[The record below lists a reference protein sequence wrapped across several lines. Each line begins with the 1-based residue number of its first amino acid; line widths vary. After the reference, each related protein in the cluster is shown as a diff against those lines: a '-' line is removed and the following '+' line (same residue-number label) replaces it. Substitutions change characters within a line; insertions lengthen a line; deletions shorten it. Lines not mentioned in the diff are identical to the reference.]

1 MAELNI
7 DELNKEIDKLRKQ
20 LDLPKLSPFDSKDIQ
35 KARESLRGLRAELQ
49 EINSDLKFVADS
61 FRDSVNELSK
71 QNTELARTKSS
82 LRGISDISRKLL
94 DYKIGDL
101 DLSKKQLNTLEYQAK
116 VQFKSLQY
124 SIASGRLGKT
134 QQKEA
139 ENAFLLLKDFTKGL
153 EEVKNLQTEINSK
166 SGVRLFSGLEAVSK
180 AIPGLSNF
188 TSAFEDASKASK
200 NVAKDNIL
208 NKKDLQISLDT
219 NGKGLTKEKIKQL
232 GLEKELGNL
241 TGSAAAK
248 RIKSLGLEAKSQ
260 STLLAGAK
268 SLGPSLAKS
277 FGPALIITELVQA
290 FIKLDNLAGDTAKSM
305 GISYEEATQLNSE
318 FNAIANSSGNIFVT
332 TKGINESFNQINAA
346 LGTNADLNEELLVTQ
361 TQLTKQAFYSV
372 EAATEISKL
381 SLATG
386 KPAKEIVTSFLGQ
399 AKALNLVNNTAIN
412 EKQLIEGIS
421 KTSKGTLAT
430 FAAQPKKLIE
440 AAFAAKK
447 VGLELNEIKGVQD
460 SLLNIESSI
469 AAEFEAEV
477 LTGKQLNLE
486 RARYYALTNNIAGL
500 SQELG
505 RQGIDQAKFAG
516 MNVLQQESVA
526 QAMGLSRDQLGGM
539 LLDQAALSKLTKG
552 DTEENRKQLAVL
564 KEKGFSAQAIAELGQ
579 EEFDRQL
586 ASASVQDRFN
596 ASMEKLREVFVT
608 VVQALMP
615 IIDIFA
621 SVFELLGPIMALLD
635 PMIQATLV
643 GVAAITDL
651 IKGVMFLLGKT
662 DVFKGGSA
670 TIKQIGKAEVSA
682 QQNYG
687 KNFGLTKEG
696 RESRVQD
703 GIAPPGTGPFSI
715 MDKNGNTTITAA
727 NDGLAVSPNI
737 TTVSSTLR
745 PAGVVQQAPPPPT
758 IDNDAL
764 GKIIGYHVA
773 QAVSKVTVQTNLDG
787 VALARGIQTPMGIA
801 TRK

>member
-20 LDLPKLSPFDSKDIQ
+20 LDLPKLSPFDSRDIQ

-124 SIASGRLGKT
+124 SIASGRLT
-134 QQKEA
+134 SVQQKEA
-139 ENAFLLLKDFTKGL
+139 VNAYNQQQKFIEGL
-153 EEVKNLQTEINSK
+153 EEIKNLQTEISSK

-200 NVAKDNIL
+200 NAAKDNIL
-208 NKKDLQISLDT
+208 NKKDLQISLDA

-447 VGLELNEIKGVQD
+447 VGLELNEIKGIQD

-477 LTGKQLNLE
+477 LTGQQMNLE

-500 SQELG
+500 SQELTN
-505 RQGIDQAKFAG
+505 QGIDQVKFAG
-516 MNVLQQESVA
+516 MNILQQESVA

-715 MDKNGNTTITAA
+715 MDRNGNTTITAA

-737 TTVSSTLR
+737 RTQSS
-745 PAGVVQQAPPPPT
+745 PQQSSPL
-758 IDNDAL
+758 IDYDKMAAA
-764 GKIIGYHVA
+764 I
-773 QAVSKVTVQTNLDG
+773 SKVQIQVETYLDG
-787 VALARGIQTPMGIA
+787 VSVARQLQTPMGIA

>member
-1 MAELNI
+1 MADLTI

-20 LDLPKLSPFDSKDIQ
+20 LNLPKLSPFDSKDIQ
-35 KARESLRGLRAELQ
+35 KARESLSGLRAELR

-61 FRDSVNELSK
+61 FRDSVAELSK

-82 LRGISDISRKLL
+82 LRGISDISRTLL

-101 DLSKKQLNTLEYQAK
+101 DLSKKQLASLEYQAK
-116 VQFKSLQY
+116 VKFKSLQY
-124 SIASGRLGKT
+124 SIASGRLNDA

-139 ENAFLLLKDFTKGL
+139 INAYNQQQKFIEGL
-153 EEVKNLQTEINSK
+153 EEIKNLQTEISSK

-180 AIPGLSNF
+180 ASPGLSNF
-188 TSAFEDASKASK
+188 TTAFEDAAKASK
-200 NVAKDNIL
+200 DTAKNNIF
-208 NKKDLQISLDT
+208 NKQDLQTSLDA

-248 RIKSLGLEAKSQ
+248 KIKSLGLEAKSQ

-318 FNAIANSSGNIFVT
+318 FNAIANASGNIFVT

-346 LGTNADLNEELLVTQ
+346 LGTNANLSEELLVTQ

-399 AKALNLVNNTAIN
+399 AKALNLVNKTAIN
-412 EKQLIEGIS
+412 EKQLVEGIS
-421 KTSKGTLAT
+421 KTSKGILAT
-430 FAAQPKKLIE
+430 FAAQPEKLIE
-440 AAFAAKK
+440 AAYQAKK
-447 VGLELNEIKGVQD
+447 VGLELNEIKGIQD

-477 LTGKQLNLE
+477 LTGKQMNLE
-486 RARYYALTNNIAGL
+486 RARYYALTNNISGL
-500 SQELG
+500 SQELTK
-505 RQGIDQAKFAG
+505 QGIDQAKFAG

-552 DTEENRKQLAVL
+552 DTEENRKQLAML

-579 EEFDRQL
+579 EEFDRQK
-586 ASASVQDRFN
+586 ASASMQDRFN

-621 SVFELLGPIMALLD
+621 SVFELLGPIMAILD

-643 GVAAITDL
+643 GVAMILDL
-651 IKGVMFLLGKT
+651 VKILKGDFST
-662 DVFKGGSA
+662 ASSA

-682 QQNYG
+682 QKNYG
-687 KNFGLTKEG
+687 FNFGTTKEG

-715 MDKNGNTTITAA
+715 TDRNGNTTITAA

-737 TTVSSTLR
+737 RTQPAPQQSSPL
-745 PAGVVQQAPPPPT
+745 
-758 IDNDAL
+758 IDYEKL
-764 GKIIGYHVA
+764 GAYVA

-787 VALARGIQTPMGIA
+787 VNVSRGLQTPMGIT
-801 TRK
+801 TRKV

>member
-1 MAELNI
+1 MADLNI
-7 DELNKEIDKLRKQ
+7 NELNKEIDKLRKQ
-20 LDLPKLSPFDSKDIQ
+20 LDLPKLSPFDPKDIQ

-101 DLSKKQLNTLEYQAK
+101 DLSKKQLNNLEYQAK

-124 SIASGRLGKT
+124 SIASGRLNVVQQREAVNAYNQ
-134 QQKEA
+134 QQKFIE
-139 ENAFLLLKDFTKGL
+139 GL
-153 EEVKNLQTEINSK
+153 EEIKNLQTEINSK
-166 SGVRLFSGLEAVSK
+166 SGVRTFSGLEAISK

-188 TSAFEDASKASK
+188 TSAFEDAAKASK
-200 NVAKDNIL
+200 DAAKDNIL
-208 NKKDLQISLDT
+208 NKKDLQISLDA

-248 RIKSLGLEAKSQ
+248 KIKSLGLEAKSQ

-305 GISYEEATQLNSE
+305 GISYGEATQLNTQ
-318 FNAIANSSGNIFVT
+318 FNEMANSSNNIFVT
-332 TKGINESFNQINAA
+332 TKGINESFNQINSA
-346 LGTNADLNEELLVTQ
+346 LGTNADLSEELLVTQ
-361 TQLTKQAFYSV
+361 TELTKQAFYSV

-386 KPAKEIVTSFLGQ
+386 QSSKNIVTSFLGQ

-412 EKQLIEGIS
+412 GKQLLESIS

-430 FAAQPKKLIE
+430 FAAQPGKLAE
-440 AAFAAKK
+440 AAYQAKK
-447 VGLELNEIKGVQD
+447 VGLELESMKGIQD

-477 LTGKQLNLE
+477 LTGKQMNLE

-500 SQELG
+500 SQELTK
-505 RQGIDQAKFAG
+505 QNITQASFAG

-539 LLDQAALSKLTKG
+539 LLEQAALSKLTKG
-552 DTEENRKQLAVL
+552 DAEENRKKLALL
-564 KEKGFSAQAIAELGQ
+564 KEQGFSTQAIAELGQ

-586 ASASVQDRFN
+586 ASASMQDKFN

-621 SVFELLGPIMALLD
+621 SVFELLGPIMAILD

-643 GVAAITDL
+643 GVAAILDL
-651 IKGVMFLLGKT
+651 VKILSGDFSNI
-662 DVFKGGSA
+662 GSA

-682 QQNYG
+682 QKNYG
-687 KNFGLTKEG
+687 FNFGTTKEG

-737 TTVSSTLR
+737 RTQSAPQTQTSPPQSTTI
-745 PAGVVQQAPPPPT
+745 
-758 IDNDAL
+758 IDYEKL
-764 GKIIGYHVA
+764 GTHLA
-773 QAVSKVTVQTNLDG
+773 QAVSRVTVQTNLDG
-787 VALARGIQTPMGIA
+787 VNVSRGLQTPMGIA
-801 TRK
+801 TRKI